1 MKKQI
6 LVTLSALIA
15 LTGCAGK
22 VQKPRIYAPG
32 ETNTLGNLPPQYLK
46 ATGEQRYC
54 SSGMTIRV
62 QELQKQAYA
71 NIAEACG
78 GEDKYAIIG
87 ELSGTAYTA
96 ALGVVETGCPGLG
109 GRVIY
114 FKCKGAKPTPSGYTK

>member
-1 MKKQI
+1 MRKQI
-6 LVTLSALIA
+6 LLTLSVAIA
-15 LTGCAGK
+15 LTGCAGT

-32 ETNTLGNLPPQYLK
+32 ETSTLGGLPPQYSK

-54 SSGMTIRV
+54 SSGMPIRV
-62 QELQKQAYA
+62 QELQRQAYA

-78 GEDKYAIIG
+78 GEDKYTIIG
-87 ELSGTAYTA
+87 ELSGTAQTA

-114 FKCKGAKPTPSGYTK
+114 FKCKGAKPTPTGYTK